1 MADTIFTPA
10 ELNDGFVVAIE
21 IDAKVGTEDA
31 VGAALGASI
40 EPTMAEP
47 GVKLFLP
54 YRSPRDPKAFFIFE
68 LYRSE
73 AGWAQHQQTDHF
85 KALVDSML
93 PPASRG
99 GSVSHSSPS
108 FQTRNESTFPSL
120 HRVPGNRCGSLRAS
134 SMYSP
139 SPLITAPVADRPAR
153 QYGASVGKG
162 RLGLVSPSPF
172 LSEQVVPETKALSLA
187 SCRRPHD
194 ERRCSKRPSFVR
206 VVLKTTNRSRSND
219 HTGAV
224 HGRSPPKLF
233 LSSMS

>member
-21 IDAKVGTEDA
+21 IDAKVGAEDA
-31 VGAALGASI
+31 VGAARRALI

-93 PPASRG
+93 PP
-99 GSVSHSSPS
+99 
-108 FQTRNESTFPSL
+108 
-120 HRVPGNRCGSLRAS
+120 HREAGAYPIRPLRSKRVTNQLFRVCTEYRAIDAVLS
-134 SMYSP
+134 G
-139 SPLITAPVADRPAR
+139 PAR
-153 QYGASVGKG
+153 CMHRA
-162 RLGLVSPSPF
+162 R
-172 LSEQVVPETKALSLA
+172 
-187 SCRRPHD
+187 
-194 ERRCSKRPSFVR
+194 
-206 VVLKTTNRSRSND
+206 
-219 HTGAV
+219 
-224 HGRSPPKLF
+224 
-233 LSSMS
+233 